1 MANRRVNIAGNR
13 YGRLVALSF
22 DSIRNKSSAW
32 LCRCDCGQEV
42 VAMAYHLKRG
52 ATTSCGCF
60 RRENSA
66 EQGRTHGQTRS
77 PTYLTW
83 VSMLQR
89 CENPEATGYKY
100 YGARGIT
107 VCAEWHIFEN
117 FIADM
122 GVRPPGRTL
131 DRKDPNGNYEPGNCR
146 WATPREQA
154 QNRRK

>member
-1 MANRRVNIAGNR
+1 
-13 YGRLVALSF
+13 
-22 DSIRNKSSAW
+22 
-32 LCRCDCGQEV
+32 
-42 VAMAYHLKRG
+42 MAYHLKRG